1 MVIFHSYVNVY
12 QRVNCPFF
20 PIEKPHEN
28 DIYLHVTPC
37 VDDSPEKLVDWSNG
51 WSQRFSIW
59 GPGFFWKR
67 ALTVFKIDSIS
78 ASSNLRG
85 AAGTCSRHHRITPAA
100 AAWLRRWRRTEA
112 ILLHGIFQES
122 SGGLILSAATPRQSC
137 YKSWWLV
144 WKTTTTTKKEHK
156 KMERWRAG
164 SSWKICCHL
173 EFQAMSFFTW
183 KGQRICNPL
192 AHHHHPHIMGPKH
205 DKRSG
210 WIIVIH

>member
-1 MVIFHSYVNVY
+1 MIPQKNWLIG
-12 QRVNCPFF
+12 PMGD
-20 PIEKPHEN
+20 P
-28 DIYLHVTPC
+28 
-37 VDDSPEKLVDWSNG
+37 NG
-51 WSQRFSIW
+51 WFSIL
-59 GPGFFWKR
+59 GPVFFLTR

-78 ASSNLRG
+78 ASSNLRR
-85 AAGTCSRHHRITPAA
+85 AAGTAWHHRKSPLLPA
-100 AAWLRRWRRTEA
+100 WLLRRWRRAQA

-164 SSWKICCHL
+164 SSWKIFCYL

-205 DKRSG
+205 DTRSG